1 MRKNRKVSKRMSV
14 NATIT
19 MRFAAVIVIFFVMVI
34 LNILSSS
41 SCTQLM
47 KEKGEKERE
56 IAKLDEA
63 KSRES
68 TRWDEMCTPERIE
81 KALIRHG
88 LQMKPPRPEQAVV
101 MLANGKPRPDQFVLR
116 KARSNMSVLADVG
129 VAPTSVRSSYRR
141 QRSR

>member
-1 MRKNRKVSKRMSV
+1 MRKNRKVSKKMSV

-34 LNILSSS
+34 LNLLSSS

-81 KALIRHG
+81 RALIRHG
-88 LQMKPPRPEQAVV
+88 LQMKPPRPEQSVV

-116 KARSNMSVLADVG
+116 KSRANMPVVVDARVPPSSA
-129 VAPTSVRSSYRR
+129 RSSYRR
-141 QRSR
+141 PRSR